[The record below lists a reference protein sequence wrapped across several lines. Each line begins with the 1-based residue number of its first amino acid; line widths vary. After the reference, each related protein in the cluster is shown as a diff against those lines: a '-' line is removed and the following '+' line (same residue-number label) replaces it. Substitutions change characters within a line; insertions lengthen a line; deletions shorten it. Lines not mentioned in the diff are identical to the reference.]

1 MLQNP
6 GKCHYQDRKQQVN
19 KNIEQ
24 VNIYLVISN
33 LQHPAGESARKLGN
47 LRVIQTDKI
56 IAIENSICVMGEGDR
71 GNAGDKKPS
80 DTNHL
85 KL

>member
-1 MLQNP
+1 M
-6 GKCHYQDRKQQVN
+6 
-19 KNIEQ
+19 
-24 VNIYLVISN
+24 
-33 LQHPAGESARKLGN
+33 
-47 LRVIQTDKI
+47 IQTDKI
-56 IAIENSICVMGEGDR
+56 IVIENSICVMGEGDR